1 VISDEGPGLGAAIIG
16 FAYPERMPRIGI
28 VRAVRERAPHLPIIA
43 VCQVDPRDT
52 AQICALGSVGVQ
64 DMIFINLPDA
74 LERIPAM
81 LDAAEAASAS
91 ATVLRALQ
99 GQIPAELRRFVEACL
114 RPRPPATIEEIAAD
128 LDRLPSSLGRL
139 CREFAFPTPERTK
152 MFLRLMLAAVHL
164 SGTNRSART
173 IATDLKFSSDN
184 AMHNLVRG
192 YVGVASSELRNPDG
206 LERVIEA
213 FTKEREVL
221 GWANAPSASTI
232 G

>member
-1 VISDEGPGLGAAIIG
+1 
-16 FAYPERMPRIGI
+16 
-28 VRAVRERAPHLPIIA
+28 
-43 VCQVDPRDT
+43 
-52 AQICALGSVGVQ
+52 
-64 DMIFINLPDA
+64 
-74 LERIPAM
+74 
-81 LDAAEAASAS
+81 
-91 ATVLRALQ
+91 
-99 GQIPAELRRFVEACL
+99 
-114 RPRPPATIEEIAAD
+114 
-128 LDRLPSSLGRL
+128 
-139 CREFAFPTPERTK
+139 